1 MQDITYKI
9 AIFKVKVYRSGALD
23 IKASGGGAGTLHST
37 ILVIACLLAGGRAG
51 RRNGMDGRIAGLL
64 EERSNPDALCL
75 LA

>member
-37 ILVIACLLAGGRAG
+37 ILVIACLLAGGWAGREKSRAG
-51 RRNGMDGRIAGLL
+51 RGNKTNGIGL
-64 EERSNPDALCL
+64 AFC
-75 LA
+75 